1 MRFRGYEIDMTHSSY
16 NGQHYVTIKGIT
28 RKGEPMELTAEQL
41 ERLGNQLVAVLDSQ
55 DRLYNTLSL
64 AGYIKTAEYI
74 KAKYAL

>member
-1 MRFRGYEIDMTHSSY
+1 MKWRGYDIDLLHSSY

-55 DRLYNTLSL
+55 DRLYNTLSR
-64 AGYIKTAEYI
+64 AGYINTAEYI